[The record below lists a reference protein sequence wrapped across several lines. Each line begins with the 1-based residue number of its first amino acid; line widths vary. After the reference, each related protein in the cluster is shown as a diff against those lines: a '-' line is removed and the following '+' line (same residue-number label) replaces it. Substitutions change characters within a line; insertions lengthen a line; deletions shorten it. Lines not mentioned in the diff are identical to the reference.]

1 MFSHE
6 RPHHL
11 GSLDRHREMTTT
23 DPLLLELVSSR
34 ERFLDVVAGVRSD
47 LHRFCARMTGSV
59 ADGEDIVQET
69 LTRAYASL
77 AQLEKVT
84 QLRSWLFR
92 IAHNQAID
100 HMRGYEQRM
109 RAPLAAVSPAAEID
123 DAIAADDRLARDEA
137 VRAALSQFV
146 GLPSLQRSCVIL
158 KDVLEHSI
166 VEIAELLD
174 VSDSAVQAALHR
186 GRARLHQLQAAAPSE
201 PDQERRASPA
211 VARYAALF
219 NARDWDA
226 LRAMLADDVR
236 LDVVLRGQRKGRS
249 EVGIYFTN
257 YAGFHGCWVAP
268 AWLDGREVLAVFRD
282 RDDAQ
287 PSYFVEVVIEDERVV
302 SIRDYRH
309 VPYIAVDARLELAE
323 ARVSQTDPAS

>member
-1 MFSHE
+1 
-6 RPHHL
+6 
-11 GSLDRHREMTTT
+11 MTTA

-34 ERFLDVVAGVRSD
+34 ERFLDVVAGVRPE

-59 ADGEDIVQET
+59 TDGEDVVQET
-69 LTRAYASL
+69 LARAYASL
-77 AQLEKVT
+77 SQLEKVA

-100 HMRGYEQRM
+100 HVRGYGHRM
-109 RAPLAAVSPAAEID
+109 REPLDAASPDARVD
-123 DAIAADDRLARDEA
+123 DALAADDRLARDEA
-137 VRAALSQFV
+137 VRAALGRFIE
-146 GLPSLQRSCVIL
+146 LPSLQRSCVIL

-166 VEIAELLD
+166 VEIAELLE

-186 GRARLHQLQAAAPSE
+186 GRARLHQLQAAASDPA
-201 PDQERRASPA
+201 PERKISPA
-211 VARYAALF
+211 VARYAASF

-236 LDVVLRGQRKGRS
+236 LDVVLKAQRKGRH
-249 EVGIYFTN
+249 EVGTYFTN
-257 YAGFHGCWVAP
+257 YAGFRGWRVVP
-268 AWLDGREVLAVFRD
+268 GWLDGREVLAVFRD

-287 PSYFVEVVIEDERVV
+287 PSYFIEVVTANGRVV

-309 VPYIAVDARLELAE
+309 VPYIAVDARLELAD
-323 ARVSQTDPAS
+323 APSSPLDAAS

>member
-1 MFSHE
+1 
-6 RPHHL
+6 
-11 GSLDRHREMTTT
+11 MTTA
-23 DPLLLELVSSR
+23 DPLLLELASSR
-34 ERFLDVVAGVRSD
+34 ERFVDAVAGLRPE

-59 ADGEDIVQET
+59 ADGEDVVQET

-77 AQLEKVT
+77 SQLEKVA

-100 HMRGYEQRM
+100 QMRGYERRM
-109 RAPLAAVSPAAEID
+109 REPLDAIGSDNRVD
-123 DAIAADDRLARDEA
+123 DALAVDDRLARDEA
-137 VRAALSQFV
+137 VHAALGRFIE
-146 GLPSLQRSCVIL
+146 LPSLQRSCVIL

-166 VEIAELLD
+166 VEIAELLE

-186 GRARLHQLQAAAPSE
+186 GRVRLHQLRTAPSE
-201 PDQERRASPA
+201 PVPERRVSPA

-226 LRAMLADDVR
+226 LRALLADDVR
-236 LDVVLRGQRKGRS
+236 LDVVLRGKRKGRQ

-257 YAGFHGCWVAP
+257 YAGFEGWRVAP
-268 AWLDGREVLAVFRD
+268 GWLEGREVLAFFRD

-287 PSYFVEVVIEDERVV
+287 PSYFIEVVMADDRVA
-302 SIRDYRH
+302 SIRDFRH

-323 ARVSQTDPAS
+323 VRSP